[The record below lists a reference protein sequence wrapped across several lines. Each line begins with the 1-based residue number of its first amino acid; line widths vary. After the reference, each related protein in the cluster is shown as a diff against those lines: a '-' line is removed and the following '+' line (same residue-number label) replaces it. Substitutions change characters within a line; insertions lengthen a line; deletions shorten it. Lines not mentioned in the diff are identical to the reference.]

1 MNVANQKHTSAVCR
15 NTSPVLHSFLK
26 ICTDFS
32 APRHI
37 ESMISKVLGAIM
49 GCCLALASSSSAS
62 AESLDQSWVVPV
74 LPDKSGLIH
83 LMNPYRQ
90 PNSDYSAGHRGVD
103 YRVEI
108 GQTVIAASAGVVAFN
123 RAVVDRQLIT
133 IRHQGDYVTEYEP
146 VCSNLQVGQEVA
158 VGTVIGAIC
167 EPRPGYVWHCLPS
180 CLHFSLRMSGLYLSP
195 LALIGGLAPS
205 RLLAMGSGGGYD

>member
-1 MNVANQKHTSAVCR
+1 LPKYQPSSAQFSK
-15 NTSPVLHSFLK
+15 NFLGFFRYRQIK
-26 ICTDFS
+26 
-32 APRHI
+32 R
-37 ESMISKVLGAIM
+37 MISKVFGVLM
-49 GCCLALASSSSAS
+49 TCCLALASSPSAS
-62 AESLDQSWVVPV
+62 AESIDQSWVVPV

-108 GQTVIAASAGVVAFN
+108 GQPVIAASAGVVAFN
-123 RAVVDRQLIT
+123 RAVVDRQLVT
-133 IRHQGDYVTEYEP
+133 IRHRGDYVTEYEP

-158 VGTVIGAIC
+158 VGTVIGSIC